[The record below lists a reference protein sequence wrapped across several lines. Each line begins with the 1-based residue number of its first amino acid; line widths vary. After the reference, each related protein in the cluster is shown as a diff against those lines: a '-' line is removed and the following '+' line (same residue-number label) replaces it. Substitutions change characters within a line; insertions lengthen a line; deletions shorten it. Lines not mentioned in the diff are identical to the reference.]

1 MAKRVWAKINGEFN
15 KFLKAYGY
23 LCGSNNTIPLSNF
36 KKLGLSQPIC
46 DVLQNMGFEQP
57 TAIQEKSIPMLLENN
72 PTDFIGLAQTGT
84 GKTAAF
90 GLPLIDLIDS
100 NNPATQA
107 LIMAPTR
114 ELGQQ
119 TAEQLVNFSKG
130 NKAVNVEVVYGGAD
144 IRAQMKA
151 LKKPTQIVVATPGR
165 LLDLIKR
172 KAIKLENVEYV
183 VLDEADEM
191 LNMGFKEDI
200 DEILSHTKEER
211 VTWLFS
217 ATMPRE
223 IRRLVKTYM
232 KDPLEVAVDADQKS
246 NKDIA
251 HQYVITKSDNK
262 ISALKRFLD
271 IQPDMKGIMF
281 CRTKM
286 DTQEIADELSKQG
299 YSVEALHGDLS
310 QRQRDTVMKRFKTRT
325 MQLLIATD
333 VAARGIDVN
342 DLTHVFHHKLPDQL
356 ESYTH
361 RSGRTGRAG
370 NKGISMAF
378 INPREGRKITD
389 IERKMSIT
397 FEKVTIPT
405 IDQLKVNRLNTWA
418 SLILNTKVDEKAD
431 EILKSLRKQFEDLSK
446 EDLLKRLIT
455 SQLDHLMVQGGGA
468 DDLNEG
474 QGQGRERVRDKDSRS
489 GRERQS
495 RTKDGANR
503 YFINVGTMDGITD
516 ADLIHFISDVTGIGR
531 RLFTELSVQKNCSF
545 FNVDAKHDNDLG
557 KDFEHI
563 EVEGRPIRVN
573 RDEEGRPSGRSKPRN
588 RSDRGSSS
596 GRSNYSGNS
605 SGRRSS
611 GGGSRGRRR

>member
-1 MAKRVWAKINGEFN
+1 M
-15 KFLKAYGY
+15 
-23 LCGSNNTIPLSNF
+23 SNF
-36 KKLGLSQPIC
+36 KELGLSQPIC
-46 DVLQNMGFEQP
+46 DVLQNMGFEKP
-57 TAIQEKSIPMLLENN
+57 TAIQEKAIPMLLENN

-90 GLPLIDLIDS
+90 GLPLIDLIDADNS
-100 NNPATQA
+100 STQA

-119 TAEQLVNFSKG
+119 TAQQLVTFSKSKKG
-130 NKAVNVEVVYGGAD
+130 VNVEVVYGGAD

-151 LKKPTQIVVATPGR
+151 LRRPTQIVVATPGR

-172 KAIKLENVEYV
+172 KAVNLENVEYV

-191 LNMGFKEDI
+191 LNMGFKDDI
-200 DEILSHTKEER
+200 DEILSHTLENR

-232 KDPLEVAVDADQKS
+232 KDPLEVAVDAEQKS

-251 HQYVITKSDNK
+251 HQYVVTKADNK

-286 DTQEIADELSKQG
+286 DTQEIADDLSKQG
-299 YSVEALHGDLS
+299 YSVAALHGDLS
-310 QRQRDTVMKRFKTRT
+310 QNQRDTVMRHFKTRS
-325 MQLLIATD
+325 MQLLVATD

-405 IDQLKVNRLNTWA
+405 IDELKVKRLNNWA
-418 SLILNTKVDEKAD
+418 SLILNTTVDEKAD
-431 EILKSLRKQFEDLSK
+431 DILASLQGRFEGLSK

-455 SQLDHLMVQGGGA
+455 TQLDHLMVQGGGA

-474 QGQGRERVRDKDSRS
+474 QGQGQGRDRDRDGRSRDRDA
-489 GRERQS
+489 GPKHERQS
-495 RTKDGANR
+495 RTKEGTNR
-503 YFINVGTMDGITD
+503 YFINIGTMDGVTD
-516 ADLIHFISDVTGIGR
+516 ADLIHFISDITGVGR
-531 RLFTELSVQKNCSF
+531 RLFTDLSIQKNCSF
-545 FNVDAKHDNDLG
+545 FNVDAKHDDDLS
-557 KDFEHI
+557 KRFDDI
-563 EVEGRPIRVN
+563 EVEGRSIRVN
-573 RDEEGRPSGRSKPRN
+573 RDEEGRSSARPNPRN
-588 RSDRGSSS
+588 RNDRS
-596 GRSNYSGNS
+596 GGNRSNYSGNS
-605 SGRRSS
+605 SSRRSS
-611 GGGSRGRRR
+611 GGSGSRGRRR

>member
-1 MAKRVWAKINGEFN
+1 M
-15 KFLKAYGY
+15 
-23 LCGSNNTIPLSNF
+23 SNF
-36 KKLGLSQPIC
+36 KELGLSQPIC
-46 DVLQNMGFEQP
+46 DVLQNMGFEKP
-57 TAIQEKSIPMLLENN
+57 TAIQEKAIPMLLENN

-90 GLPLIDLIDS
+90 GLPLIDLIDA
-100 NNPATQA
+100 NNSSTQA

-119 TAEQLVNFSKG
+119 TAQQLVTFSKSKKG
-130 NKAVNVEVVYGGAD
+130 VNVEVVYGGAD

-151 LKKPTQIVVATPGR
+151 LRRPTQIVVATPGR

-172 KAIKLENVEYV
+172 KAINLENVEYV

-191 LNMGFKEDI
+191 LNMGFKDDI
-200 DEILSHTKEER
+200 DEILSHTLENR

-232 KDPLEVAVDADQKS
+232 KDPLEVAVDAEQKS

-251 HQYVITKSDNK
+251 HQYVVTKADNK

-286 DTQEIADELSKQG
+286 DTQEIADDLSKQG
-299 YSVEALHGDLS
+299 YSVAALHGDLS
-310 QRQRDTVMKRFKTRT
+310 QNQRDTVMRHFKTRS
-325 MQLLIATD
+325 MQLLVATD

-405 IDQLKVNRLNTWA
+405 IDELKVKRLNNWA
-418 SLILNTKVDEKAD
+418 SLILNTTVDEKAD
-431 EILKSLRKQFEDLSK
+431 DILASLQGRFEGLSK

-455 SQLDHLMVQGGGA
+455 TQLDHLMVQGGGA

-474 QGQGRERVRDKDSRS
+474 QGQGQGRDRDRDGRSRDRDA
-489 GRERQS
+489 GPKHERQS
-495 RTKDGANR
+495 RTKEGTNR
-503 YFINVGTMDGITD
+503 YFINIGTIDGVTD
-516 ADLIHFISDVTGIGR
+516 ADLIHFISDVTGVGR
-531 RLFTELSVQKNCSF
+531 RLFTDLSIQKNCSF
-545 FNVDAKHDNDLG
+545 FNVDAKHDDDLS
-557 KDFEHI
+557 KRFDDI
-563 EVEGRPIRVN
+563 EVEGRSIRVN
-573 RDEEGRPSGRSKPRN
+573 RDEEGRSSARPNPRN
-588 RSDRGSSS
+588 RNDRS
-596 GRSNYSGNS
+596 GGNRSNYSGNS
-605 SGRRSS
+605 SSRRSS
-611 GGGSRGRRR
+611 GGSGSRGRRR

>member
-1 MAKRVWAKINGEFN
+1 M
-15 KFLKAYGY
+15 
-23 LCGSNNTIPLSNF
+23 SNF
-36 KKLGLSQPIC
+36 KELGLSQPIC
-46 DVLQNMGFEQP
+46 DVLQNMGFEKP
-57 TAIQEKSIPMLLENN
+57 TAIQEKAIPMLLENN

-90 GLPLIDLIDS
+90 GLPLIDLIDA
-100 NNPATQA
+100 NNSSTQA

-119 TAEQLVNFSKG
+119 TAQQLVTFSKSKKG
-130 NKAVNVEVVYGGAD
+130 VNVEVVYGGAD

-151 LKKPTQIVVATPGR
+151 LRRPTQIVVATPGR

-172 KAIKLENVEYV
+172 KAVNLENVEYV

-191 LNMGFKEDI
+191 LNMGFKDDI
-200 DEILSHTKEER
+200 DEILSHTLENR

-232 KDPLEVAVDADQKS
+232 KDPLEVAVDAEQKS

-251 HQYVITKSDNK
+251 HQYVVTKADNK

-286 DTQEIADELSKQG
+286 DTQEIADDLSKQG
-299 YSVEALHGDLS
+299 YSVAALHGDLS
-310 QRQRDTVMKRFKTRT
+310 QNQRDTVMRHFKTRS
-325 MQLLIATD
+325 MQLLVATD

-405 IDQLKVNRLNTWA
+405 IDELKVKRLNNWA
-418 SLILNTKVDEKAD
+418 SLILNTTVDEKAD
-431 EILKSLRKQFEDLSK
+431 DILASLQGRFEGLSK

-455 SQLDHLMVQGGGA
+455 TQLDHLMVQGGGA

-474 QGQGRERVRDKDSRS
+474 QGQGQGRDRDRDGRSRDRDA
-489 GRERQS
+489 GPKHERQS
-495 RTKDGANR
+495 RTKEGTNR
-503 YFINVGTMDGITD
+503 YFINIGTIDGVTD
-516 ADLIHFISDVTGIGR
+516 ADLIHFISDVTGVGR
-531 RLFTELSVQKNCSF
+531 RLFTDLSIQKNCSF
-545 FNVDAKHDNDLG
+545 FNVDAKHDDDLS
-557 KDFEHI
+557 KRFDDI
-563 EVEGRPIRVN
+563 EVEGRSIRVN
-573 RDEEGRPSGRSKPRN
+573 RDEEGRSSARPNPRN
-588 RSDRGSSS
+588 RNDRS
-596 GRSNYSGNS
+596 GGNRSNYSGNS
-605 SGRRSS
+605 SSRRSS
-611 GGGSRGRRR
+611 GGSGSRGRRR